1 MSQYPRLLA
10 GVRMAGDLDS
20 YYGVLFRIASDG
32 QYLRLAE
39 CPHRHRQRSKAIEC
53 AEKLAERDGAPQP

>member
-1 MSQYPRLLA
+1 
-10 GVRMAGDLDS
+10 MAGDLDS